1 VIGRIPIL
9 DVQPMVECGLHP
21 ARAVSGE
28 SFGVSATV
36 FREGHEML
44 GSGVVL
50 RRPDGRHEPLIG
62 LRELAEGSDRYG
74 AEVTVTS
81 AGLWHFRVEA
91 WGDPLA
97 GWRHDAAIKVPLDQ
111 DAELTLAGGALL
123 FERAARNIRPS
134 GKGDPAAARAA
145 MGATAAREARA
156 VLASAAALLRDS
168 GVPATAR
175 LAAATTREVTAI
187 LAARPLR
194 DLLTRSRWCPVMVH
208 RERALYG
215 SWYEFFPRSEGA
227 GPGPDGRSLQ
237 SGTLRT
243 AAGRLDAVAAM
254 GFDVVY
260 LPPVHPIGTTARKGA
275 NNTLDA
281 GRGDPGSPWAIGS
294 AAGGHDAIHPE
305 LGTLDDF
312 DAFVARAGQL
322 GMEVALDFALQ
333 ASPDHPWV
341 RSHPEWFTTRADG
354 TIASAENPPKRYQ
367 DIYPL
372 NFDNDPDGIYAEAL
386 RILRHWMSHGIRIFR
401 VDNPHTKPL
410 RFWERLLAEVAHTD
424 PDVLFLAEAFTRPAM
439 MHALAQIGFHQ
450 SYTYFTWRN
459 TVPEIAGYLRELA
472 GPAATY
478 MRPNFFVN
486 TPDILCEY
494 LQFAGPA
501 AFRARAVLAATLAP
515 SWGVYA
521 GYELCE
527 NMPAAPGVSEEYL
540 DSEKYQYRP
549 RNWDDPHVTA
559 ASIAPFLTRLNV
571 IRKSH
576 PALRRL
582 RGIRFHAADQP
593 ELLCFSKS
601 SGAAAGGP
609 PGRDIVIVIVNTNW
623 REPREATVWL
633 DMPALGLSWDA
644 EFVVTDEL
652 SGESY
657 RWRQANYVRLDPAV
671 APAHIFTVST

>member
-1 VIGRIPIL
+1 MIGRIPIL
-9 DVQPMVECGLHP
+9 DVQPVVECGLRS

-28 SFGVSATV
+28 TFGVSATV

-50 RRPDGRHEPLIG
+50 RRPDGRREPLIG

-97 GWRHDAAIKVPLDQ
+97 GWRRDAAIKVPLDQ

-156 VLASAAALLRDS
+156 VLASVAALLRDS
-168 GVPATAR
+168 SVPAMAR
-175 LAAATTREVTAI
+175 LAAASTREVTAI

-194 DLLTRSRWCPVMVH
+194 DMLTRSRWCAVMVH

-227 GPGPDGRSLQ
+227 RPGPDGRSLQ

-275 NNTLDA
+275 NNSLDA
-281 GRGDPGSPWAIGS
+281 ARGDPGSPWAIGS

-341 RSHPEWFTTRADG
+341 RSHPEWFNTRADG
-354 TIASAENPPKRYQ
+354 TIGYAENPPKRYQ

-410 RFWERLLAEVAHTD
+410 RFWERLLAEVARTD

-439 MHALAQIGFHQ
+439 MHTLAQIGFHQ

-459 TVPEIAGYLRELA
+459 TVPEIAAYLRELA

-527 NMPAAPGVSEEYL
+527 NMPAAPGVSEEYW

-549 RNWDDPHVTA
+549 RNWDDPQVTA
-559 ASIAPFLTRLNV
+559 ASIAPFLTRLNM

-582 RGIRFHAADQP
+582 RDLRFHAADQP

-609 PGRDIVIVIVNTNW
+609 PGRDIVIVVVNTNW
-623 REPREATVWL
+623 REPREAIVWL

>member
-1 VIGRIPIL
+1 
-9 DVQPMVECGLHP
+9 
-21 ARAVSGE
+21 
-28 SFGVSATV
+28 
-36 FREGHEML
+36 ML
-44 GSGVVL
+44 GAGVAL
-50 RRPDGRHEPLIG
+50 RRPDGGQQPLTA
-62 LRELAEGSDRYG
+62 LRELAPGTDRYG
-74 AEVTVTS
+74 ADVTVTS

-97 GWRHDAAIKVPLDQ
+97 GWRHDAAIKVPLGQ
-111 DAELTLAGGALL
+111 DAELMLAGGALL

-134 GKGDPAAARAA
+134 GKGDPAAARPA
-145 MGATAAREARA
+145 MGTPAARDARA
-156 VLASAAALLRDS
+156 VLASVAALLRDQ
-168 GVPATAR
+168 GIPATAR
-175 LAAATTREVTAI
+175 LAAATTAEVTAI

-227 GPGPDGRSLQ
+227 VAGPDGRSQ

-243 AAGRLDAVAAM
+243 AACRLDAVAAM

-281 GRGDPGSPWAIGS
+281 GPGDPGSPWAIGS
-294 AAGGHDAIHPE
+294 ADGGHDAIHPE

-312 DAFVARAGQL
+312 DAFVTRAGEL
-322 GMEVALDFALQ
+322 GLEVALDFALQ

-354 TIASAENPPKRYQ
+354 SITYAENPPKRYQ

-410 RFWERLLAEVAHTD
+410 KFWERLLAEVARTD

-439 MHALAQIGFHQ
+439 MHTLAKIGFHQ

-459 TVPEIAGYLRELA
+459 TVPEITEYLRELA
-472 GPAATY
+472 GPAGVY

-501 AFRARAVLAATLAP
+501 AFRVRAVLAAMLAP

-521 GYELCE
+521 GYELGE
-527 NMPAAPGVSEEYL
+527 NLPAAPGVSEEYL
-540 DSEKYQYRP
+540 NSEKYQYRP
-549 RNWDDPHVTA
+549 RNWDDPQVTA
-559 ASIAPFLTRLNV
+559 ASIAPFLARLNA

-576 PALRRL
+576 PALRAL
-582 RGIRFHAADQP
+582 RDLRFHLANQP

-609 PGRDIVIVIVNTNW
+609 GRDIVIVVVNTNW
-623 REPREATVWL
+623 REPREAIIWL
-633 DMPALGLSWDA
+633 DMPALGMRWDA
-644 EFVVTDEL
+644 DFVVTDEL

-657 RWRQANYVRLDPAV
+657 RWRQENYVRLDPAV
-671 APAHIFTVST
+671 APAHIFTVRTYVST